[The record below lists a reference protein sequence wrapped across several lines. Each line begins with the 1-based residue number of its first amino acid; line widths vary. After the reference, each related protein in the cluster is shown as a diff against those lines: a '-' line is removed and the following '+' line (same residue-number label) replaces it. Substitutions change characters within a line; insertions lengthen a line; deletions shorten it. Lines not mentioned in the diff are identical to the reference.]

1 LAEFNP
7 KSVPIPANAKAFLA
21 VSDLEG
27 SSLGGVSFLASLL
40 TSFFFLAGSS
50 FLASLFTSFTF
61 LTGSS
66 FLGSAGFL
74 SYFGASFLGSL
85 DSTFY
90 LGASFLSTLSTF
102 IFS

>member
-1 LAEFNP
+1 MAEFNP

-40 TSFFFLAGSS
+40 TSF
-50 FLASLFTSFTF
+50 TF

-66 FLGSAGFL
+66 FLGSTGFL